1 MSKVAISARG
11 HAFLSISQP
20 RYSQPRPW
28 KQQNHHLVC
37 FNAKPNPYTPSS
49 GTLSTDSNIPEG
61 HQQLHETLYDGN
73 ESAAYVH
80 QSKEKYRFIDGEDD
94 GSSLVPLEE
103 FLAKRSGSERAPP
116 VGVYAIYDASRAL
129 QYVSYSRNIVLA
141 VKSRLETVGE
151 EKCAFVRN
159 MVFAN
164 TAMQTRQA
172 LEAQQSNWINE
183 HGTVP
188 PGNGIEKEVWDVPF
202 NVTAMSDKERTVYH
216 DKKEKMVA
224 AMGEV
229 SSSDSS
235 SSSSS
240 SSPSSL
246 KKADD
251 EFLNRDRAADLK
263 SAVEENDW
271 SAVIEQQTR
280 EATGQEEQGPITTP
294 FVGAH
299 VHRSIGSSTDEC
311 VEEMNKE
318 SVHAALDE
326 VRPYLMADG
335 GDVEVVAVE
344 DGRILLQLQGACGSC
359 PASSSTMKMGIERC
373 LLAKFGD
380 QVKEVIEVGGGVEK
394 IEATVETVD
403 AHINGLRGAID
414 AYGGAVEV
422 RAVKPPT
429 AELLYTGPKPLAY
442 GLVAAVKDKFPELGD
457 IRVIDADTG
466 EKIEF

>member
-1 MSKVAISARG
+1 MSQHSAISARG
-11 HAFLSISQP
+11 QASLSISQW
-20 RYSQPRPW
+20 RHSQPRPW
-28 KQQNHHLVC
+28 KQQNRLIIC
-37 FNAKPNPYTPSS
+37 FHAKPNPYTPSS
-49 GTLSTDSNIPEG
+49 GTLSTDGNIPEG

-73 ESAAYVH
+73 ESAAQVH
-80 QSKEKYRFIDGEDD
+80 QSKDKYRFIDGEDD
-94 GSSLVPLEE
+94 GSSLVPLGE

-141 VKSRLETVGE
+141 AKSRLEAVGE

-188 PGNGIEKEVWDVPF
+188 PGNGIEKDVWDVPF
-202 NVTAMSDKERTVYH
+202 NVTAMSDKERNVYH
-216 DKKEKMVA
+216 AKREKMVA

-229 SSSDSS
+229 SLSDSS
-235 SSSSS
+235 SDSD
-240 SSPSSL
+240 SSL
-246 KKADD
+246 KNADD
-251 EFLNRDRAADLK
+251 DFSNREERAADLK

-280 EATGQEEQGPITTP
+280 EATGQEEQGTITTP

-394 IEATVETVD
+394 IEATVATVD

-422 RAVKPPT
+422 RTVNPPT

-457 IRVIDADTG
+457 IRVIDAETG

>member
-11 HAFLSISQP
+11 HAALSISQW
-20 RYSQPRPW
+20 RYPQARLW
-28 KQQNHHLVC
+28 KQSNRHIIC
-37 FNAKPNPYTPSS
+37 CNAKPNPYTPSS
-49 GTLSTDSNIPEG
+49 GAMTTDSSIPEG
-61 HQQLHETLYDGN
+61 HQQLHETLYD
-73 ESAAYVH
+73 ESAAEVH
-80 QSKEKYRFIDGEDD
+80 QSKDTYRFIDGEDD
-94 GSSLVPLEE
+94 GSSLVPLPE
-103 FLAKRSGSERAPP
+103 FLVKRSGSERAPP

-141 VKSRLETVGE
+141 VKSRLDAVGE

-188 PGNGIEKEVWDVPF
+188 PGNGIERDVWDVPF
-202 NVTAMSDKERTVYH
+202 NVTAMSDNERNVYH
-216 DKKEKMVA
+216 AKREKMVA

-229 SSSDSS
+229 SSS
-235 SSSSS
+235 
-240 SSPSSL
+240 SPSSSL
-246 KKADD
+246 VQESNDYSSI
-251 EFLNRDRAADLK
+251 NRAEDLK

-280 EATGQEEQGPITTP
+280 EAMGQEEPSVVTTP

-299 VHRSIGSSTDEC
+299 VHRSIGSSADEC

-394 IEATVETVD
+394 IEATIASVD

-414 AYGGAVEV
+414 AYGGSVEV
-422 RAVKPPT
+422 RTVNPPT
-429 AELLYTGPKPLAY
+429 AELLYSGPKPLAY

-457 IRVIDADTG
+457 IRVIDAETG
-466 EKIEF
+466 EEIEF